1 LRSCAFILAAA
12 LALAGC
18 GRTPQGQQREPQ
30 QPPQQDAN
38 APATTPGP
46 DGSLPKT
53 TITLYFPSAT
63 DDRLV
68 AETREIV
75 DTARPAER
83 GTQVLVELMAG
94 PKDQGALPAVPDG
107 TTLRQLWIGKSG
119 VAWADFSEELATG
132 QKGGSSDELLA
143 VYAIV
148 DSLTANVPQIKR
160 VGLLVAG
167 KERDTLAGHVDIRRP
182 LPGESKLAPAPP
194 SPPTE

>member
-1 LRSCAFILAAA
+1 MRSCAFILAAA

-18 GRTPQGQQREPQ
+18 GRTPQGQQQEPQ
-30 QPPQQDAN
+30 QPPQQDAS

-194 SPPTE
+194 SPATE

>member
-1 LRSCAFILAAA
+1 
-12 LALAGC
+12 
-18 GRTPQGQQREPQ
+18 
-30 QPPQQDAN
+30 
-38 APATTPGP
+38 
-46 DGSLPKT
+46 
-53 TITLYFPSAT
+53 
-63 DDRLV
+63 
-68 AETREIV
+68 V

-94 PKDQGALPAVPDG
+94 PKDKGALPAVPEG

-119 VAWADFSEELATG
+119 IAWADFSEELATG
-132 QKGGSSDELLA
+132 LKGGSSDELLA

-182 LPGESKLAPAPP
+182 LPAETKLAPAPP
-194 SPPTE
+194 SPSTE